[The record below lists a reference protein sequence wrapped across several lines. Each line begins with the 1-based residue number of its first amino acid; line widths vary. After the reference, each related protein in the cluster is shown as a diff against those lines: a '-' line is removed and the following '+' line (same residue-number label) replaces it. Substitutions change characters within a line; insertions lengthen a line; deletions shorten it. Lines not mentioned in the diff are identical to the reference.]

1 MAIPEEIKQQKP
13 DGYGSCEI
21 HAIQGG
27 KYYYVYQTYSV
38 YDSIRKCARKKTGKV
53 IGRITLRNGFIPNR
67 YGEKL
72 AAPSKVIRLTE
83 YGIYELFAQLAGD
96 SIIAPLKRHFPKEY
110 QRIYTLAMLRLSHHC
125 NSANAKT
132 LFDRSIFK
140 VVYPALTLGERSY
153 GTFMKQLGRQQERM
167 ISFMKEFVPQ
177 DPTILFDGT
186 NIFTASADSYAR
198 KGYNHGK
205 KRTTQVNLLYLFTKE
220 TRTPCYYRLLPGNI
234 TDKSSFEQAV
244 RESGVQHV
252 TVIGDKGFY
261 SKKNS
266 SYLDSV
272 GLKYILPL
280 QSNTR
285 MIDEA
290 FAAQSGTEKFDGFF
304 IYHDRPIWYTC
315 NPVGTNGHYLYIFQ
329 DNHKKLL
336 QEQQY
341 LKKLAADYGEYS
353 REAFEKKTRTGMFA
367 FYCNFKTDA
376 ESVYTAYKGRWEIET
391 CFQYL
396 KNTVRLGVCYQRT
409 KEGMAAWAFLNH
421 ISLMLFYKLI
431 QALAAHRMS
440 SDYTPED
447 IIDIAKNVY
456 LVKCGDQQP
465 SVSEMTQK
473 EQEILNRLGVH
484 LESPSL
490 NCHCR

>member
-38 YDSIRKCARKKTGKV
+38 YDSTRKCARKKTGKV
-53 IGRITLRNGFIPNR
+53 IGRITLRDGFIPNR
-67 YGEKL
+67 YGETL

-125 NSANAKT
+125 TSANAKT

-140 VVYPALTLGERSY
+140 VIYPALTLGERSY
-153 GTFMKQLGRQQERM
+153 GTFMKQLGSQQDRM

-177 DPTILFDGT
+177 DATILFDGT

-280 QSNTR
+280 QSNTK
-285 MIDEA
+285 MIDDE
-290 FAAQSGTEKFDGFF
+290 FAALPGTEKFDGFF
-304 IYHDRPIWYTC
+304 IYHDRPIWYARK
-315 NPVGTNGHYLYIFQ
+315 PVGVTEHYLYIFQ
-329 DNHKKLL
+329 DDARKLL
-336 QEQQY
+336 KQQQY
-341 LKKLAADYGEYS
+341 LKKLAQDYGGYS
-353 REAFEKKTRTGMFA
+353 REAFETKTRTGMFS
-367 FYCNFKTDA
+367 FYCNFKA
-376 ESVYTAYKGRWEIET
+376 EPEEVYIAYKGRWEIET
-391 CFQYL
+391 CFHYL
-396 KNTVRLGVCYQRT
+396 KNTVRLGVCHQHT

-421 ISLMLFYKLI
+421 ISLMLFYKLV
-431 QALAAHRMS
+431 QALAAHHMTS
-440 SDYTPED
+440 VYAPED
-447 IIDIAKNVY
+447 IIDMVRNVY
-456 LVKCGDQQP
+456 LVKCGNDQP
-465 SVSEMTQK
+465 IISEITQK
-473 EQEILNRLGVH
+473 EHEILKKLGVN
-484 LESPSL
+484 LETSSL
-490 NCHCR
+490 SL